1 MSGSHTVLTNLL
13 QNAAQRSPMG
23 GTVQVYVDA
32 ETSNVASTAS
42 SPSTLEVPRDT
53 PGESSMNLDGDVL
66 LHIKVQDS
74 GAAHITEKQW
84 LSQADDPFLATGA
97 EGGLGLSLHVCKH
110 LVHQLGGVMWPERTI
125 QGSFVVHL
133 TLKMR
138 TMGDRGGPS
147 QFLPMTPS
155 PCAPSDKR
163 YYRVNQEK
171 VPFTTDAAACAH
183 SKFHSSK
190 LGPLEIPSLLS
201 TRSSISPLPSQ
212 SSQAEV
218 DGALSI
224 SSSKCVLP
232 SSPAPSSPISP
243 MPLLASL
250 PSRQSTHSGPDDA
263 TMDSSSRL
271 SNIEDLWFLVVDDCK
286 INVALLKTILKSAG
300 AQHISEAKNGEEAMK
315 ELHAGMVKSRRYDIV
330 YTDLRMPVMD
340 GFQLAEAI
348 RSDLPDEFQ
357 PVIFSVTAEGSSVF
371 HRCRK
376 VGISECLLKP
386 INVEMIRSTLLHPEI
401 GRRSSFR

>member
-13 QNAAQRSPMG
+13 QNAAQSSPMG

-84 LSQADDPFLATGA
+84 LSQADDPFLETGA
-97 EGGLGLSLHVCKH
+97 EGGLGLSLPVCKH
-110 LVHQLGGVMWPERTI
+110 LQV
-125 QGSFVVHL
+125 S
-133 TLKMR
+133 
-138 TMGDRGGPS
+138 
-147 QFLPMTPS
+147 
-155 PCAPSDKR
+155 
-163 YYRVNQEK
+163 
-171 VPFTTDAAACAH
+171 
-183 SKFHSSK
+183 
-190 LGPLEIPSLLS
+190 
-201 TRSSISPLPSQ
+201 
-212 SSQAEV
+212 
-218 DGALSI
+218 
-224 SSSKCVLP
+224 
-232 SSPAPSSPISP
+232 
-243 MPLLASL
+243 
-250 PSRQSTHSGPDDA
+250 
-263 TMDSSSRL
+263 
-271 SNIEDLWFLVVDDCK
+271 
-286 INVALLKTILKSAG
+286 LLKTRTAGDPITVEYKVIHLTSAFSVVTGRG

-386 INVEMIRSTLLHPEI
+386 INVEMIQSTLLHPEI